1 MILNNFKKIHKNI
14 GPSNRIGL
22 YLMVFFII
30 IVTLLEMLSVG
41 LVFPLLN
48 QIVEP
53 SDNSFS
59 YFKAIFIDFD
69 MSNSMNILTF
79 LSLSILL
86 LFLLKTIF
94 LTLIIIFQIRFF
106 IRLNKV
112 ITHKVFKKFLSQPF
126 LFYLQRNTSTLLNTV
141 TNESNHFVLYI
152 ESFINLLAE
161 TMLVLGLTVLLFYF
175 EPVITSFAIVIL
187 FMISLAYLLFTN
199 KLVSRLGKLRQQKVA
214 MRIKNIQEGFGSIK
228 EIILLSIK
236 IFFLKKYDESTRDE
250 LDASGVF
257 KLVSTLPRYYIEL
270 ILIIGICIFLTYSS
284 LNGLDIKQ
292 KLPFLG
298 LAAVAAF
305 KVMPSINRILSLI
318 QNIRFTSPAVQ
329 IISKELEL
337 ETVYDINEIGTKDIQ
352 SIKFDREIE
361 LNSIS
366 FKYPNSSEEA
376 LKNINIK
383 IKKNEYIGIIGKS
396 GSGKTT
402 LINILLGLINPD
414 KGVIRLDNYLNLDQ
428 QNLKVWQNKI
438 GFVSQN
444 VFLIDD
450 TIKKNIALGLEEN
463 FIEKEKLEMAINM
476 SQLREFIETLPLGVE
491 TKLGERGNRLS
502 GGQLQRIGIAR
513 ALYRNPEII
522 VLDEATNSLDIDTEA
537 SFMESIYNLKKN
549 KTIIAIS
556 HRLSTVQKCDKIYVI
571 AEGNIISSG
580 TPDEIL
586 KK

>member
-1 MILNNFKKIHKNI
+1 MILNNFKKICRHLDSSKKM
-14 GPSNRIGL
+14 GL
-22 YLMVFFII
+22 YLILFFII
-30 IVTLLEMLSVG
+30 ISTLLEMMSIG
-41 LVFPLLN
+41 LVFPLLTLILDPTVN
-48 QIVEP
+48 NLNFFENTNIAFNMSESINMLNFIIV
-53 SDNSFS
+53 
-59 YFKAIFIDFD
+59 
-69 MSNSMNILTF
+69 
-79 LSLSILL
+79 SILL
-86 LFLLKTIF
+86 IFLLKTIF
-94 LTLIIIFQIRFF
+94 LTFMIIFQVKFF
-106 IRLNKV
+106 INLNKV
-112 ITHKVFKKFLSQPF
+112 ITHKVFKTFLSQSF
-126 LFYLQRNTSTLLNTV
+126 LFYLQRNTSDLLNTV

-152 ESFINLLAE
+152 ESSVNLIAE
-161 TMLVLGLTVLLFYF
+161 ILLIFGLIVVLLYF
-175 EPVITSFAIVIL
+175 EPIITLVTLTILFAI
-187 FMISLAYLLFTN
+187 SLVYLLFTN
-199 KLVSRLGKLRQQKVA
+199 KLISRLGKLRQKKVA
-214 MRIKNIQEGFGSIK
+214 LRIKNIQEGFGSIK

-236 IFFLKKYDESTRDE
+236 TFYLKKYDASTREE
-250 LDASGVF
+250 LDASGTF
-257 KLVSTLPRYYIEL
+257 MLVSTLPRYYIEL

-284 LNGLDIKQ
+284 LNGFDIKQ

-305 KVMPSINRILSLI
+305 KIMPSANRILSLI
-318 QNIRFTSPAVQ
+318 QNILFTTPAVQ
-329 IISKELEL
+329 KISNELDLDIIHD
-337 ETVYDINEIGTKDIQ
+337 TNEIETKDMP
-352 SIKFDREIE
+352 SIIFDREIE

-414 KGVIRLDNYLNLDQ
+414 KGVIRIDNFLNLDQ
-428 QNLKVWQNKI
+428 HNLNVWQNKI

-463 FIEKEKLEMAINM
+463 LIENKKLEMAINM
-476 SQLREFIETLPLGVE
+476 SQLSEFIETLPLGVE
-491 TKLGERGNRLS
+491 TTLGERGNRLS

-537 SFMESIYNLKKN
+537 SFMESIYNLKKS

-571 AEGNIISSG
+571 DEGNIISSG

>member
-1 MILNNFKKIHKNI
+1 MILDNFKKIHKNI
-14 GPSNRIGL
+14 GSSNRIGL

-30 IVTLLEMLSVG
+30 IATLLEMLSVG

-59 YFKAIFIDFD
+59 YFKAIFIVFD

-79 LSLSILL
+79 ISLSILL

-94 LTLIIIFQIRFF
+94 LTLIIIFQVKFF

-236 IFFLKKYDESTRDE
+236 IFFLKKYDESTKDE

-366 FKYPNSSEEA
+366 FKYPNSNEEA
-376 LKNINIK
+376 LKDINIK
-383 IKKNEYIGIIGKS
+383 IKKNEFIGIIGKS

-450 TIKKNIALGLEEN
+450 TIKKNIALGLEDD

-476 SQLREFIETLPLGVE
+476 SQLREFIGTLPLGVE
-491 TKLGERGNRLS
+491 TILGERGSRLS

-537 SFMESIYNLKKN
+537 NFMESVYNLKKS
-549 KTIIAIS
+549 KTIITIS
-556 HRLSTVQKCDKIYVI
+556 HRLSTVQRCDKIYVI
-571 AEGNIISSG
+571 DGGNIISSG
-580 TPDEIL
+580 TPDKIL

>member
-1 MILNNFKKIHKNI
+1 
-14 GPSNRIGL
+14 
-22 YLMVFFII
+22 
-30 IVTLLEMLSVG
+30 
-41 LVFPLLN
+41 
-48 QIVEP
+48 
-53 SDNSFS
+53 
-59 YFKAIFIDFD
+59 
-69 MSNSMNILTF
+69 
-79 LSLSILL
+79 
-86 LFLLKTIF
+86 
-94 LTLIIIFQIRFF
+94 
-106 IRLNKV
+106 
-112 ITHKVFKKFLSQPF
+112 
-126 LFYLQRNTSTLLNTV
+126 
-141 TNESNHFVLYI
+141 
-152 ESFINLLAE
+152 
-161 TMLVLGLTVLLFYF
+161 
-175 EPVITSFAIVIL
+175 
-187 FMISLAYLLFTN
+187 MISLAYLLFTN

-236 IFFLKKYDESTRDE
+236 IFFLKKYDESTKDE

-366 FKYPNSSEEA
+366 FKYPNSNEEA
-376 LKNINIK
+376 LKDINIK
-383 IKKNEYIGIIGKS
+383 IKKNEFIGIIGKS

-450 TIKKNIALGLEEN
+450 TIKKNIALGLEDD

-476 SQLREFIETLPLGVE
+476 SQLREFIGTLPLGVE
-491 TKLGERGNRLS
+491 TILGERGSRLS

-537 SFMESIYNLKKN
+537 NFMESVYNLKKS
-549 KTIIAIS
+549 KTIITIS
-556 HRLSTVQKCDKIYVI
+556 HRLSTVQRCDKIYVI
-571 AEGNIISSG
+571 DGGNIISSG
-580 TPDEIL
+580 TPDKIL

>member
-1 MILNNFKKIHKNI
+1 MILNNFKKIRRHLDSSKKM
-14 GPSNRIGL
+14 GL
-22 YLMVFFII
+22 CLILFFII
-30 IVTLLEMLSVG
+30 ISTLLEMMSIG
-41 LVFPLLN
+41 LVFPLLTLILDPTAN
-48 QIVEP
+48 NLNFFENTKIAFNMSESINMLHFIIV
-53 SDNSFS
+53 
-59 YFKAIFIDFD
+59 
-69 MSNSMNILTF
+69 L
-79 LSLSILL
+79 ILL
-86 LFLLKTIF
+86 LFLIKTIF
-94 LTLIIIFQIRFF
+94 LTFIIIFQVKFF
-106 IRLNKV
+106 ISLNKL
-112 ITHKVFKKFLSQPF
+112 ITHKVFKTFLSQSF
-126 LFYLQRNTSTLLNTV
+126 LFYLQRNTSELLNTV

-152 ESFINLLAE
+152 ESFISLIAEILLIF
-161 TMLVLGLTVLLFYF
+161 GLIVVLLYF
-175 EPVITSFAIVIL
+175 EPIITLVTLIIL
-187 FMISLAYLLFTN
+187 FTISLVYLLFTN
-199 KLVSRLGKLRQQKVA
+199 KLIYRLGKLRQKKVA
-214 MRIKNIQEGFGSIK
+214 LRIKNVQEGFGSIK

-236 IFFLKKYDESTRDE
+236 AFYLKKYDASTREE

-257 KLVSTLPRYYIEL
+257 KFISTLPRYYIEL
-270 ILIIGICIFLTYSS
+270 IFIIGICIFLTYSS
-284 LNGLDIKQ
+284 LNGFDIKQ

-305 KVMPSINRILSLI
+305 KIMPSANRILSLI
-318 QNIRFTSPAVQ
+318 QNILFTSPAVQ
-329 IISKELEL
+329 MISNELDLDIIQ
-337 ETVYDINEIGTKDIQ
+337 DINEIETKDMP
-352 SIKFDREIE
+352 SIIFDREIE

-414 KGVIRLDNYLNLDQ
+414 KGVIRIDNYLNLDQ
-428 QNLKVWQNKI
+428 HNLNVWQNKI

-450 TIKKNIALGLEEN
+450 TIKNNIALGLEEN
-463 FIEKEKLEMAINM
+463 LIENKKLEMAINM
-476 SQLREFIETLPLGVE
+476 SQLSEFIATLPLGVE
-491 TKLGERGNRLS
+491 TILGERGNRLS

-571 AEGNIISSG
+571 DEGNIISSG

>member
-1 MILNNFKKIHKNI
+1 MILDNFKKIHKNI

-30 IVTLLEMLSVG
+30 IATLLEMLSVG

-59 YFKAIFIDFD
+59 YFKAIFIVFD
-69 MSNSMNILTF
+69 MSNSINILTF
-79 LSLSILL
+79 ISLSILL

-94 LTLIIIFQIRFF
+94 LTLIIIFQVKFF

-236 IFFLKKYDESTRDE
+236 IFFLKKYDESTKDE

-366 FKYPNSSEEA
+366 FKYPNSNEEA
-376 LKNINIK
+376 LKDINIK
-383 IKKNEYIGIIGKS
+383 IKKNEFIGIIGKS

-450 TIKKNIALGLEEN
+450 TIKKNIALGLEDD

-476 SQLREFIETLPLGVE
+476 SQLREFIGTLPLGVE
-491 TKLGERGNRLS
+491 TILGERGSRLS

-537 SFMESIYNLKKN
+537 NFMESVYNLKKS
-549 KTIIAIS
+549 KTIITIS
-556 HRLSTVQKCDKIYVI
+556 HRLSTVQRCDKIYVI
-571 AEGNIISSG
+571 DGGNIISSG
-580 TPDEIL
+580 TPDKIL